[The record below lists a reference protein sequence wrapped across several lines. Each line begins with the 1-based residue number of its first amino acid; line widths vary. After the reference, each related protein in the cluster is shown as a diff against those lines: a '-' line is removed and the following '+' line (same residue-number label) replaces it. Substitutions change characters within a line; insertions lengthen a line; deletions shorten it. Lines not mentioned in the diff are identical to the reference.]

1 MVRQHIRG
9 KVVLAV
15 RLEPGLWAERPVA
28 GIGGLWQLRT
38 GRVDVQLSIMAE
50 PRDDQVGWEELTRS
64 ECFGF
69 LASKQVGRIAVVDD
83 VGPLVVPV
91 NYVLDRY
98 TVVFRTDEGT
108 KLDAAGRHSAVAFE
122 IDEIDVRTRTG
133 WSVLL
138 RGEATEVSDLSE
150 LERLRDLSLEPWA
163 PGAKARYARIL
174 PAVVSGRRISAPGR
188 SSGGRASPPHDDLPP
203 YERDQA

>member
-1 MVRQHIRG
+1 
-9 KVVLAV
+9 
-15 RLEPGLWAERPVA
+15 
-28 GIGGLWQLRT
+28 
-38 GRVDVQLSIMAE
+38 MAE
-50 PRDDQVGWEELTRS
+50 PRDDQVSSDELTRS

-69 LASKQVGRIAVVDD
+69 LASTQVGRIAVVDD

-108 KLDAAGRHSAVAFE
+108 KLDAAGSHNAVAFE
-122 IDEIDVRTRTG
+122 IDEIDARTRTG

-150 LERLRDLSLEPWA
+150 LERLRDLSLEPWV

-188 SSGGRASPPHDDLPP
+188 SAGGRPSPPYDDLPP
-203 YERDQA
+203 YNRDQA

>member
-1 MVRQHIRG
+1 MPMQPRPMTPTSGPLVPSVVVRN
-9 KVVLAV
+9 VVPALRHSTPDV
-15 RLEPGLWAERPVA
+15 R
-28 GIGGLWQLRT
+28 
-38 GRVDVQLSIMAE
+38 LSIMAE

-69 LASKQVGRIAVVDD
+69 LAGKQVGRVAVVDD

-98 TVVFRTDEGT
+98 TVVYRTDEGT
-108 KLDAAGRHSAVAFE
+108 KLDAACRRSGVAFE
-122 IDEIDVRTRTG
+122 IDEIDARTRTG

-138 RGEATEVSDLSE
+138 RGEATEVSDPLE

-163 PGAKARYARIL
+163 PGAKTRYVRIL

-188 SSGGRASPPHDDLPP
+188 SSGGRASPAHDDLPP
-203 YERDQA
+203 DDRDSA